1 MRILLTLA
9 ALVMMSATAAA
20 QGNPAVGPCAGADPI
35 DSAMKGNV
43 VAKPDRKPRRQGDIV
58 VEDPH
63 FRMLSVDEQDKS
75 PEGATKWVVAT
86 GIVDTTGYV
95 DPKTANITQS
105 SSISLSHA
113 VCDAF
118 VKVAFSPAISK
129 GQKVR
134 APYKERFIFEAGT
147 VTQKDLD
154 KLANHGGDRD
164 SHH

>member
-1 MRILLTLA
+1 MRILITLV

-35 DSAMKGNV
+35 DSAMKGDV

-63 FRMLSVDEQDKS
+63 FRMLSATDQDANTDTPK
-75 PEGATKWVVAT
+75 KWVVAT
-86 GIVDTTGYV
+86 GIIDTTGFV
-95 DPKTANITQS
+95 DPKTANIVQS
-105 SSISLSHA
+105 SSIPLSHA

-118 VKVAFSPAISK
+118 VKVAFAPALLK

-134 APYKERFIFEAGT
+134 APYKERFVFEAGAAS
-147 VTQKDLD
+147 QKDLD
-154 KLANHGGDRD
+154 NLANHGGDR
-164 SHH
+164 H

>member
-1 MRILLTLA
+1 MVMALA
-9 ALVMMSATAAA
+9 ALVSLSATASA

-58 VEDPH
+58 VEDSH
-63 FRMLSVDEQDKS
+63 FHMLSIDEQDKNT
-75 PEGATKWVVAT
+75 EGPKKWVVAT
-86 GIVDTTGYV
+86 GIVNTTGYV

-105 SSISLSHA
+105 SSVALSHA

-118 VKVAFSPAISK
+118 VKVAFTPAVEK

-134 APYKERFIFEAGT
+134 APYKERFVFEAGAA
-147 VTQKDLD
+147 TQNDLD
-154 KLANHGGDRD
+154 NLANHGGDR
-164 SHH
+164 H

>member
-35 DSAMKGNV
+35 DSAMKVNV
-43 VAKPDRKPRRQGDIV
+43 VAKPDRKPRRQNDIV
-58 VEDPH
+58 VEDSH
-63 FRMLSVDEQDKS
+63 FHMLSMDNQDKN
-75 PEGATKWVVAT
+75 PDGPTKWVVAT

-105 SSISLSHA
+105 SNIELSHA

-118 VKVAFSPAISK
+118 VKVAFSPALLK

-134 APYKERFIFEAGT
+134 APYKERFVFEAGAAS
-147 VTQKDLD
+147 QKDLD
-154 KLANHGGDRD
+154 NLANHGGDR
-164 SHH
+164 H